1 MTCVTE
7 LAPAAAADQNPRMS
21 LPRPALVPC
30 GLFAAA
36 LLRSA
41 AAEAAVEPVL
51 VVSGLVA
58 PLRTTAPAGD
68 FDRLFVVEQGGRVRV
83 VKNGALLGA
92 SFLDLSSRIS
102 SGGER
107 GLLGLAFHPDY
118 AHNGRFFV
126 NYTDPSGNTVVS
138 EFSVSAIPDVADAG
152 SERVLLR
159 QAQPNANHN
168 GGHLAFSPVDG
179 TLTLGF
185 GDGGGGGDPQNLSQ
199 SDGTWLG
206 KLLRIDVDARDPGKE
221 YAVPSDNPYAGRT
234 SPLPEIW
241 AKGLRNPWRFSFD
254 RVTGDLWI
262 GDVGQGTWE
271 EVDFQAAGSAGGAN
285 YGWRRMEGA
294 HCYDPATGC
303 ATPDLTLPIAEYP
316 HTSSPQRCSV
326 TGGVVSRGAA
336 VPEIAGRYLFADY
349 CSGEVFSVRRLGATA
364 TDARNHAAEWV
375 PAGGRTISRVT
386 DIGEDARGDVYV
398 TDPSGG
404 EVFRLTTTTPSAARQ
419 VPIVLDATG
428 KNGSRYTT
436 ELVVANKG
444 AGVATLRATYAPAAL
459 FGGAGGGSIAELV
472 GSGEQ
477 KRHPDALAW
486 LRSRGLAIPDASKG
500 SQGGTLRVELT
511 GLAASPDGV
520 VLART
525 TTPSGTGRAGLAYP
539 APRAQD
545 LVAEK
550 AVLYGLRESSA
561 DRTNLALVSGATLGT
576 TTLRVT
582 LCSAGQTYA
591 LTEISLGPGE
601 WVQLDSVLAR
611 AGFTN
616 GWAVIER
623 VSGPGPFW
631 AYAVFNDNG
640 TNDGSYVAPS
650 LAVRPVGTQ
659 VVPVVVEISGFESEL
674 VLANPGSA
682 PVTARLL
689 WVESLSTG
697 APRRFEA
704 AEALAAGEQKI
715 LPGLV
720 DRLRTRGLPV
730 GGRGG
735 SYAGALFVSFESAS
749 GGRPAQGYAGARTAA
764 PAAGGGAYGLFTPG
778 AAVAECAFRE
788 AWLFGLR
795 QDDEARTNLALVNAG
810 PGGGSITLRYEVFEP
825 VGGRRIGTSRD
836 LVLEPGEWLQVDR
849 VLLGWALRSGY
860 VKVSRVSGNERF
872 LAYAVVNDG
881 PVPGGAGTHDGSFVP
896 MEAAE

>member
-1 MTCVTE
+1 MRAARSVVVLCALSVAAH
-7 LAPAAAADQNPRMS
+7 LRPAA
-21 LPRPALVPC
+21 
-30 GLFAAA
+30 
-36 LLRSA
+36 
-41 AAEAAVEPVL
+41 AAVEPVL

-68 FDRLFVVEQGGRVRV
+68 FDRLFLVEQGGRIRV
-83 VKNGALLGA
+83 LKNGVLLGT

-138 EFSVSAIPDVADAG
+138 EFTVSANPDVANAG

-159 QAQPNANHN
+159 QVQPYANHN

-179 TLTLGF
+179 TLTLGL
-185 GDGGGGGDPQNLSQ
+185 GDGGGAGDPQNLSQ
-199 SDGTWLG
+199 NDGTWLG
-206 KLLRIDVDARDPGKE
+206 KLLRIDVDAKDPGKE
-221 YAVPSDNPYAGRT
+221 YAVPSDNPWAGRT

-262 GDVGQGTWE
+262 GDAGQAAWE
-271 EVDFQAAGSAGGAN
+271 EIDFQPAGSAGGAN
-285 YGWRRMEGA
+285 YGWRRMEGF
-294 HCYDPATGC
+294 HCYDPASGC
-303 ATPDLTLPIAEYP
+303 ATPDLALPILEYA
-316 HTSSPQRCSV
+316 HAVSPPRCSV
-326 TGGVVSRGAA
+326 TGSVVSRGAA

-349 CSGEVFSVRRLGATA
+349 CSGEIWSVRRLGTTA
-364 TDARNHAAEWV
+364 TDARNHAAEWI
-375 PAGGRTISRVT
+375 PAGGRTISSVT

-404 EVFRLTTTTPSAARQ
+404 EVFRLTTTTPSSARQ

-428 KNGSRYTT
+428 KNGSHYST

-444 AGVATLRATYAPAAL
+444 TGVATLHATYTPAAL

-477 KRHPDALAW
+477 KRYPDALAW
-486 LRSRGLAIPDASKG
+486 LRSRGLAIPDAAQG

-511 GLAASPDGV
+511 GLSASPDGV

-550 AVLYGLRESSA
+550 AVLYGLRENAA
-561 DRTNLALVSGATLGT
+561 DRTNVALVSGAVAGT

-582 LCSAGQTYA
+582 LWSAGRSYPLA
-591 LTEISLGPGE
+591 EVSLGPGE
-601 WVQLDSVLAR
+601 WVQLDSVLSR
-611 AGFTN
+611 AGFAN
-616 GWAVIER
+616 GWAVVER

-640 TNDGSYVAPS
+640 TNDGSYVAPA
-650 LAVRPVGTQ
+650 LPVRPVGTQ
-659 VVPVVVEISGFESEL
+659 VVPVVVETSGFESEL

-689 WVESLSTG
+689 WVESLATG
-697 APRRFEA
+697 SPRRFEA

-735 SYAGALFVSFESAS
+735 SYAGALFVSFEGAS
-749 GGRPAQGYAGARTAA
+749 GRPAQGYAGARTAA

-778 AAVAECAFRE
+778 SAVAECAFRE

-795 QDDEARTNLALVNAG
+795 QDDEVRTNLALLNAG
-810 PGGGSITLRYEVFEP
+810 PGGGSITLRYEVYEP
-825 VGGRRIGTSRD
+825 VGGRKIGTSRD
-836 LVLEPGEWLQVDR
+836 VVLEPGEWFQVDR
-849 VLLGWALRSGY
+849 VLLGWALHAGY
-860 VKVSRVSGNERF
+860 VKVSRVAGNERF